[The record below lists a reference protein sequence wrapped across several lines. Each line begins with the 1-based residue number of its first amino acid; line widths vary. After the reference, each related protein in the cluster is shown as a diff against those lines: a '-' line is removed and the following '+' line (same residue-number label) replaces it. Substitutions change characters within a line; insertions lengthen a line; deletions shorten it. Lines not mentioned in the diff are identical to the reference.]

1 MGESGGG
8 GKMLRKQVSLC
19 NKICSKPHIAYVV
32 HHYIS
37 NKKEIKCYFN
47 SDALRKVGGRLLE
60 NEKKKQNKDKK
71 KTE

>member
-47 SDALRKVGGRLLE
+47 SDVLRRVGEKVVAREG
-60 NEKKKQNKDKK
+60 KKKGWGRGEKN
-71 KTE
+71 